1 MPREVYKIMQVSNS
15 ISGYKAGDRVY
26 VGYYTADGEFREAKR
41 KTNQRT
47 GQAVRT
53 SGIKTAIKN
62 AGNLERNS
70 ESKKNRNART
80 QIQRN
85 YR

>member
-1 MPREVYKIMQVSNS
+1 MAEVYKIMQVSNKT
-15 ISGYKAGDRVY
+15 SGYRAGDRVY
-26 VGYYTADGEFREAKR
+26 VGYYTAGGEFREAKT

-62 AGNLERNS
+62 AGNLERRS
-70 ESKKNRNART
+70 ESKRNRNART